1 MELKRCSKCKEW
13 KPLEAFGKCKS
24 NKDGLQYRCKAC
36 RKAYRDANKD
46 LINKKGR
53 DYWKNNK
60 DILSN
65 KKKLYYKKNKA
76 VLDRKK
82 RKNYYDNVKHYS
94 EYNKQYCENNRAILL
109 KKKKSYNYSDA
120 KYSTYK
126 NKLTIDEAP
135 KLSKDGVSLEV
146 KCRYC
151 GRYFIPNNID
161 VRQRVQSLKGHTGG
175 DCFLYCSISCK
186 SACPIYRKIKYPKG
200 YKKATSR
207 EVQPELR
214 QLVLERDNWTCQK
227 CGKTVDEVEIHCH
240 HVLPIN
246 ESPIESAD
254 KDNCITLCRAC
265 HKEVHRLPD
274 CGYNDLKC
282 SKGL

>member
-1 MELKRCSKCKEW
+1 MELKRCSKCKEF
-13 KPLEAFGKCKS
+13 KPLESFGKCKS

-36 RKAYRDANKD
+36 RKAYREANKD

-53 DYWKNNK
+53 IYWASNK
-60 DILSN
+60 DTLNN
-65 KKKLYYKKNKA
+65 KKKLYYKKNKE
-76 VLDRKK
+76 VLDKQK
-82 RKNYYDNVKHYS
+82 RKNYYDNVDYYS
-94 EYNKQYCENNRAILL
+94 EYSKQYHENNRAGLL
-109 KKKKSYNYSDA
+109 KKKKIYNYSDA
-120 KYSTYK
+120 KYTTYK
-126 NKLTIDEAP
+126 NKLTVDEAP

-151 GRYFIPNNID
+151 GRYFTPNNIA
-161 VRQRVQSLKGHTGG
+161 VRQRARSLRGYAGG
-175 DCFLYCSISCK
+175 DCFLYCSDNCK
-186 SACPIYRKIKYPKG
+186 AACPIYRKIKYPKG